1 MLWILDSRN
10 WISDSWSM
18 DLGFR
23 FSIVFYSRFWKLKIP
38 KPWFPHSGFY
48 WQEKI
53 TWILKGGGGLQE
65 NFLRPFGPQFGL
77 RIRGGGLPGPLPWI
91 HHCTGRSPAFDWDKT
106 EHYSIPLRELPIYP
120 SPKPTL
126 TLASH
131 LGHVGL
137 GEGLVGSFPETYIES
152 KKLTVLNTFPK
163 ALSNLSSLLDT
174 SWPRFQAHR
183 FKDHYIRNGIQPD
196 WCRFCKKDPKIRG
209 NQRKVD
215 SKINKKVLLA
225 QSFDDQR
232 KYLIKFEYDSP

>member
-1 MLWILDSRN
+1 MKNSLLFIYSTNILVRLLTINMKNGLTPKNSILCDPIIVTLLKMRPHYSHSSHQNATPPSGTSPLATYKEVTPPPPRIISNPWQNYILDSMLWILDSRN

-91 HHCTGRSPAFDWDKT
+91 RHCTGRSPAFDWDKT

-137 GEGLVGSFPETYIES
+137 GEG
-152 KKLTVLNTFPK
+152 
-163 ALSNLSSLLDT
+163 
-174 SWPRFQAHR
+174 
-183 FKDHYIRNGIQPD
+183 
-196 WCRFCKKDPKIRG
+196 
-209 NQRKVD
+209 
-215 SKINKKVLLA
+215 
-225 QSFDDQR
+225 
-232 KYLIKFEYDSP
+232 